1 MIGSK
6 LGTAGMATLMQ
17 EPNTAQTATPER
29 GGVFTCPECTRFY
42 THAND
47 QERRYHLALRMLVR
61 NAWPNRAQWAEEFE
75 KLTGESLT
83 EYTVRNRRADQQTT
97 RETR

>member
-1 MIGSK
+1 MTGGK
-6 LGTAGMATLMQ
+6 LDTAGMATLMQ
-17 EPNTAQTATPER
+17 TATPEK

-42 THAND
+42 TRANE
-47 QERRYHLALRMLVR
+47 QERRYHLAVRMLVR

-83 EYTVRNRRADQQTT
+83 EYTVRMRRGEDQKTT
-97 RETR
+97 RDSR

>member
-6 LGTAGMATLMQ
+6 LGTAGMATLM
-17 EPNTAQTATPER
+17 QTATPER

-42 THAND
+42 TRAND
-47 QERRYHLALRMLVR
+47 QERRYHLAVRMLVR
-61 NAWPNRAQWAEEFE
+61 NAWPNRTQWAEEFE

-83 EYTVRNRRADQQTT
+83 EYTVRMRRQETM
-97 RETR
+97 REVR